1 MCTLPLHKSFTGW
14 SPQVASYRNSCWI
27 PSREVWSLHLIWIIS
42 PASDKKTNYKTCNL
56 HDLRN
61 LSCCSMCKARVVMN
75 VSLRFR
81 FSYFWHRHPS
91 IASSLAPRRCSH
103 QHYKQCPDCERAQPV
118 QIDWLHWQIASRGS
132 GKGSVSAGLVNGIL
146 DSLFCFSIWSPWTF
160 NALSL
165 KTVRSWNLF
174 EPYQVTEADVCSI
187 AESIYSELGEAKL
200 GRRLKSDSFLQ
211 EVSKLSTTGHAA
223 RLYQKLEDYNLT
235 ARIPITL
242 VDVKGL
248 PHKHPVL
255 SFRDTCNCLSDN
267 GKSHLLLP
275 NDIPLENFWDRYRE
289 LEPTHPVFKQ
299 HAGRLCDVV
308 PTLCHADEG
317 TSQKKRGIMIMNIQP
332 LIGSGTSR
340 GGAGLN
346 FVGQSITT
354 RFLYT
359 TMASKLYGGK
369 KSGRL
374 CSLVDH
380 LATELKSC
388 FEDPVKVFVRGKP
401 RQL

>member
-1 MCTLPLHKSFTGW
+1 MES
-14 SPQVASYRNSCWI
+14 
-27 PSREVWSLHLIWIIS
+27 
-42 PASDKKTNYKTCNL
+42 
-56 HDLRN
+56 
-61 LSCCSMCKARVVMN
+61 
-75 VSLRFR
+75 
-81 FSYFWHRHPS
+81 
-91 IASSLAPRRCSH
+91 
-103 QHYKQCPDCERAQPV
+103 
-118 QIDWLHWQIASRGS
+118 
-132 GKGSVSAGLVNGIL
+132 
-146 DSLFCFSIWSPWTF
+146 
-160 NALSL
+160 
-165 KTVRSWNLF
+165 F

-289 LEPTHPVFKQ
+289 LDPTHPVFIQ

-340 GGAGLN
+340 DGSGLN

-401 RQL
+401 RQLYFCCLGLKGDWPALTKLGQLSRHHLRDSNINSPGICHLCKAGQEGFPWHCWDFNSMKAMHNNPSEPFRTVGGGPLTSIVPQPSGPGGKARFFKPDIFHNSHKGLVGDIVANSIASWLMVGEFKFVVFS